1 MEGVAKLTGNPAS
14 GAGGRRFKSCRYDQL
29 FQRLSPTLS
38 KIEMVAAHERAQI
51 RGSVPS
57 LFIMLS
63 ATGAPP

>member
-1 MEGVAKLTGNPAS
+1 MEVVAKLTGNPAL
-14 GAGGRRFKSCRYDQL
+14 GAGGRRFESCCPDQL
-29 FQRLSPTLS
+29 FQLLSPTLS